1 MSPKEQNMKKL
12 EDGSMAP
19 KEFLS
24 SWASSKSLQ
33 NSYKFLF
40 VLQIFLIILFATVS
54 VIKPVDPTAEAGTI
68 TQGYQYF
75 IGVEI
80 MM

>member
-1 MSPKEQNMKKL
+1 MSMKEENLKKV
-12 EDGSMAP
+12 EEGKMEAKD
-19 KEFLS
+19 FLS

-40 VLQIFLIILFATVS
+40 VLQIILIILFATVS
-54 VIKPVDPTAEAGTI
+54 VIKPMDASSPGTI
-68 TQGYQYF
+68 TQGYQYY